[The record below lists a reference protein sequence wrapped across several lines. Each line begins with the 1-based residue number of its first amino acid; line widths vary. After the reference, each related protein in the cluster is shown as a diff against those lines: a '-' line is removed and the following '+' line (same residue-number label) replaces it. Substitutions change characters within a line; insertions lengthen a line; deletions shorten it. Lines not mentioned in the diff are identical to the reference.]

1 MNPHSLPAVGTAY
14 TLGNHIE
21 FLHDGEAIYDAMVS
35 AIDGADECVDLES
48 YAWWQ
53 GETTERF
60 VDAMRRA
67 AKRGVAV
74 RLLIDLVGARLAT
87 DTQLYDLADNG
98 VDVATFRRP
107 SLRRPTTLTHRSH
120 RRIMVVDHEIGF
132 TGGAGIGDEW
142 LSGGDDYPRQWR
154 DLHARL
160 RGPLVAM
167 LESEFTQDFAIAKA
181 DPGIA
186 RAALL
191 EPVDGGMPA
200 ALVRSVP
207 QPDRTA
213 VAIAFEAIMNHAKK
227 SADLYSAFLAP
238 HADVLEPLVAAAS
251 RGVRIRLLVPGREHV
266 DKPISARTAESAFPA
281 LLEAGVE
288 IYRYR
293 PTMLHAKATVIDD
306 HLVAFGT
313 PNLNGRSFQRDRE
326 LMIVAE
332 DEDLAEGLTARF
344 EQDLEESDEAVSP
357 KPSSLPGKLGRYAF
371 DRLTHLL
378 SGHV

>member
-1 MNPHSLPAVGTAY
+1 MNPHTLPAVGTAY

-21 FLHDGEAIYDAMVS
+21 FLHDGEAIYDAMLS
-35 AIDGADECVDLES
+35 AIDGAQECVDLES

-53 GETTERF
+53 GTTTERF
-60 VDAMRRA
+60 VDALRRA

-74 RLLIDLVGARLAT
+74 RLLIDLVGARLVT
-87 DTQLYDLADNG
+87 DTELYDLRDDG

-107 SLRRPTTLTHRSH
+107 SLRRPTTLMHRSH
-120 RRIMVVDHEIGF
+120 RRILVVDHEIGF

-142 LSGGDDYPRQWR
+142 LSGGDGYPRAWR
-154 DLHARL
+154 DLHARIG
-160 RGPLVAM
+160 GPLVAM

-181 DPGIA
+181 DPGIS
-186 RAALL
+186 RAAVL
-191 EPVDGGMPA
+191 EPAEGGMPA

-213 VAIAFEAIMNHAKK
+213 VAIAFEAVMNHAKK
-227 SADLYSAFLAP
+227 SADLYSAFLSP
-238 HADVLEPLVAAAS
+238 HDDVLKPLVAAAA
-251 RGVRIRLLVPGREHV
+251 RGVRVRLLVPGRYHV
-266 DKPISARTAESAFPA
+266 DKALAARTAEAAFPA
-281 LLEAGVE
+281 LLDAGIE
-288 IYRYR
+288 IHRYR

-332 DEDLAEGLTARF
+332 DEQLAEGLSSRF
-344 EQDLEESDEAVSP
+344 EQDLEESEEAVAP
-357 KPSSLPGKLGRYAF
+357 NPPSLPGKLGRYVF
-371 DRLTHLL
+371 DRITHLL